1 MQSVRGDGPAGSNAV
16 RVGQPVQHVPQHVKK
31 LVERAKMA
39 GLAPAKNLN
48 GGRWEDYR
56 QRCILSSALPAGKQ
70 VHGGLGQK
78 RTLIGPKAGEVG
90 VSGALLQKRRDIE
103 AATFAGRTFS
113 AGSIV
118 AASIAPPS
126 FTPSRLLSAHNEVIT
141 ASEPASEPEFA
152 AAVDD
157 VAPTP
162 SESAVG
168 AVAPAPWEPV
178 YEAKAAAAVGVAGP
192 AGSVDTAAHASS
204 KLDREAQTTGAGS
217 KKDPAKRVT
226 PVRPKSRRQKV
237 CGAFLTHKDLLELV
251 KGVNSELS
259 RKMQAKNLKQ
269 MTVAQLDKF
278 LDVHEK
284 AEKPNELV
292 AVSPVRDGQLPVLQ
306 GVGPDAQRPF
316 SAIRADETLRMR
328 QEVHEHRILSLQKRA
343 ASMAEH
349 SQTLHLQKIR
359 DLLRLKKDFEGLGS
373 TEMVNLIDFQLKEL
387 HRGLPQ
393 VRLTPSQ
400 L

>member
-1 MQSVRGDGPAGSNAV
+1 MQSGRCEALTSFNPNRLG
-16 RVGQPVQHVPQHVKK
+16 RPVQHVPQHVKK
-31 LVERAKMA
+31 LLERAKMA

-48 GGRWEDYR
+48 GCRWEDYR
-56 QRCILSSALPAGKQ
+56 QKFSLPTALPGGKP
-70 VHGGLGQK
+70 VHGGSGQK
-78 RTLIGPKAGEVG
+78 RNRHVPQAGEMG
-90 VSGALLQKRRDIE
+90 VSGALLQKRRDIG
-103 AATFAGRTFS
+103 APTVTGRVFF

-126 FTPSRLLSAHNEVIT
+126 LFPSGLLSVYNA
-141 ASEPASEPEFA
+141 ASSPSEPVSEP
-152 AAVDD
+152 
-157 VAPTP
+157 
-162 SESAVG
+162 G
-168 AVAPAPWEPV
+168 
-178 YEAKAAAAVGVAGP
+178 AAAAVGAAAPAPSESVYETEAAASAGVAIP
-192 AGSVDTAAHASS
+192 AESAETAVHASS
-204 KLDREAQTTGAGS
+204 KLDNEAQTTGAGS
-217 KKDPAKRVT
+217 MADCAKRVI
-226 PVRPKSRRQKV
+226 PARPRSRRQKD
-237 CGAFLTHKDLLELV
+237 CGAFLTHKDLLALV
-251 KGVNSELS
+251 KVVNSELS

-278 LDVHEK
+278 LDAHEK
-284 AEKPNELV
+284 AEEPDDFV
-292 AVSPVRDGQLPVLQ
+292 AVSPVGDGQPPVLQ

-328 QEVHEHRILSLQKRA
+328 QEVHEHRILSLQKIA

-393 VRLTPSQ
+393 VRLTSSQ